1 MNFELQTET
10 LKVVK
15 TLNSWSQWCIS
26 FGLILVIVFYIV
38 RDCQISVNVSQFLFI
53 CFSFGPFKEQ
63 FAFAFAFGF
72 QETGSATVLLCA
84 DSEKIWF

>member
-1 MNFELQTET
+1 M
-10 LKVVK
+10 
-15 TLNSWSQWCIS
+15 
-26 FGLILVIVFYIV
+26 
-38 RDCQISVNVSQFLFI
+38 RDCQISVNVSKFLFI

-84 DSEKIWF
+84 DSEKI